1 MNAFMSDEITDLS
14 KTVNKNC
21 SYLRETLL
29 AFFVLA
35 DVRAQLIM
43 DTLMFLQRG
52 ILSKRGIA
60 KWAILNIILLL
71 M

>member
-1 MNAFMSDEITDLS
+1 MNAFMSDEITDLI

-21 SYLRETLL
+21 PYLRKTLL

-43 DTLMFLQRG
+43 NTLMFLQRR
-52 ILSKRGIA
+52 ILSKRCIA
-60 KWAILNIILLL
+60 NWTILNIILLL